1 MKRQTFARAL
11 LQGGFAA
18 IGIWPDVAGQGF
30 LAQSQVWALPLVLL
44 AGFFALGRAL
54 TKDLYRRA

>member
-1 MKRQTFARAL
+1 MKRPTFARAL
-11 LQGGFAA
+11 LRGGFAA
-18 IGIWPDVAGQGF
+18 IGIWPGVADQGL
-30 LAQSQVWALPLVLL
+30 LATSQVWALPLVLL